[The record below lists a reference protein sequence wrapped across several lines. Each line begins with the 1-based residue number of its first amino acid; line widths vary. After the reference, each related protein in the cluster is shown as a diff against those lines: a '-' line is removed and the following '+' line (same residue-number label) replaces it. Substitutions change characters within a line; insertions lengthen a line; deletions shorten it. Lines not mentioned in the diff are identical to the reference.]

1 MSTYIVDNFSEVLT
15 QEDISD
21 LFERLQAS
29 AGSLAKAA
37 ELCKLERKT
46 VYDWEK
52 TGYVKL
58 STKRKVLKAL
68 LENLSKPT
76 LGFITRRT
84 YNRAQEAFRIYL
96 STIYEHCVT
105 ETKPSSFLR
114 EVAEFESVIKEYK
127 ALAQNLW
134 RDELPQM
141 LYELSRH
148 AQELGTDWK
157 TAWTLRQ
164 ETNVPHIVPQNTYAY
179 WTAAATIQPEDKMVN
194 YRFYN
199 AEHFANVRAQTF
211 LDLTTARVFR
221 HYVALASEKKQSTAT
236 TESPSESRY
245 ADQWMHQVFDAVQPQ
260 ASGELA
266 AS

>member
-1 MSTYIVDNFSEVLT
+1 MSTYIVDNFSDVLT

-21 LFERLQAS
+21 LFGRLQSS

-68 LENLSKPT
+68 LENLSKAT

-84 YNRAQEAFRIYL
+84 YNRAQEAFRIYI
-96 STIYEHCVT
+96 STMYEQCVT
-105 ETKPSSFLR
+105 ETKADNFLQ
-114 EVAEFESVIKEYK
+114 EVAEFESAVKEYR
-127 ALAQNLW
+127 ALAQDLW

-148 AQELGTDWK
+148 AQKLGTKWK
-157 TAWTLRQ
+157 TAWTIQ
-164 ETNVPHIVPQNTYAY
+164 PEDKAPEIAPQKTYAY
-179 WTAAATIQPEDKMVN
+179 WTAATIQPADKIVN
-194 YRFYN
+194 YRYYM
-199 AEHFANVRAQTF
+199 AEYFAKVRAQTF
-211 LDLTTARVFR
+211 IDLTSRFFR
-221 HYVALASEKKQSTAT
+221 EYEALSSEMKQSTAT
-236 TESPSESRY
+236 TGSPSESRY
-245 ADQWMHQVFDAVQPQ
+245 MNQLMRQVFDPTQPQ
-260 ASGELA
+260 VPGELA
-266 AS
+266 VS

>member
-21 LFERLQAS
+21 LFGKLQSS

-46 VYDWEK
+46 IYDWEK

-96 STIYEHCVT
+96 STMYEHCVT
-105 ETKPSSFLR
+105 ESKPDSFLK
-114 EVAEFESVIKEYK
+114 EVAEFESAVKEYK

-148 AQELGTDWK
+148 AQELGTNWK
-157 TAWTLRQ
+157 
-164 ETNVPHIVPQNTYAY
+164 
-179 WTAAATIQPEDKMVN
+179 
-194 YRFYN
+194 
-199 AEHFANVRAQTF
+199 
-211 LDLTTARVFR
+211 
-221 HYVALASEKKQSTAT
+221 
-236 TESPSESRY
+236 
-245 ADQWMHQVFDAVQPQ
+245 
-260 ASGELA
+260 
-266 AS
+266 

>member
-1 MSTYIVDNFSEVLT
+1 MSTYIVDNFSDVLT

-21 LFERLQAS
+21 LFGRLQSS

-84 YNRAQEAFRIYL
+84 YNRAQEAFRIYI
-96 STIYEHCVT
+96 STMYEQCVT
-105 ETKPSSFLR
+105 ETKPDMFLQ
-114 EVAEFESVIKEYK
+114 EVAQFESAVKEYK

-148 AQELGTDWK
+148 AQKLGTEWK
-157 TAWTLRQ
+157 TAWTTQ
-164 ETNVPHIVPQNTYAY
+164 PGEKSPEIAPQGTYAY
-179 WTAAATIQPEDKMVN
+179 LTAATFQPLEKAVN
-194 YRFYN
+194 FHYYM
-199 AEHFANVRAQTF
+199 AECF
-211 LDLTTARVFR
+211 ARVQALTF
-221 HYVALASEKKQSTAT
+221 VALSPRDLRQNEMPISEMKQSTAT
-236 TESPSESRY
+236 TGSPYESRY
-245 ADQWMHQVFDAVQPQ
+245 VNQWMPQVFDPAQSQP
-260 ASGELA
+260 AGALA